1 MYNNDNYQNSN
12 SLFGTGNQNNNLSSE
27 NNSSNQ
33 QAGIFDNAVNNTG
46 AVDVPPELSEI
57 KNLSDASIATA
68 PTMDVL
74 GPMNIM
80 PNTLPEKNDRLDEYE
95 RGNVPINNQDSGQSN
110 INSFQNQNNIGINN
124 NISGN
129 ITNTQNSFQP
139 VNQSMN
145 NYSQNSFQPVNQPIN
160 NPINNFNQN
169 NSYISEG
176 QINGPQ
182 LNNPNQFINQNIFS
196 NVIPNSNNQINNN
209 LNNEYNLNPEFNNFN
224 QNNSYINEGQINGP
238 QLNNSNQFINQDLNN
253 SINDSSALSVNN
265 DIESN
270 NIENTDTLAPKEIDA
285 TSDSNPVNNDVD
297 NSNNNINEPEAA
309 KNDYNIVQDEN
320 LGEPELKEELD
331 ESYTEPDV
339 LEIMDLDTKEETLDE
354 VQEKEEHQ
362 DNVEQDSN
370 SKIDKPLIKTAVD
383 KIKELVEELKESGID
398 IEIDEFDFEELFQLV
413 VKLKK

>member
-27 NNSSNQ
+27 NNISNQ

-209 LNNEYNLNPEFNNFN
+209 LNNEYNFNPEFNNFN

-253 SINDSSALSVNN
+253 SINDSSASSVNN

-297 NSNNNINEPEAA
+297 NSNNINEAEAA
-309 KNDYNIVQDEN
+309 KNDYDIVQDEN

>member
-27 NNSSNQ
+27 NNISNQ

-145 NYSQNSFQPVNQPIN
+145 NYSQNGFQPVNQPIN

-182 LNNPNQFINQNIFS
+182 LDNPNQFINQNISS

-253 SINDSSALSVNN
+253 SINDLSALS
-265 DIESN
+265 
-270 NIENTDTLAPKEIDA
+270 
-285 TSDSNPVNNDVD
+285 VNNDVD

-309 KNDYNIVQDEN
+309 KNDYDIVQDEN
-320 LGEPELKEELD
+320 LGEPELKEGLD

>member
-27 NNSSNQ
+27 NNISNQ

-145 NYSQNSFQPVNQPIN
+145 NYSQNGFQPVNQPIN
-160 NPINNFNQN
+160 NPINNFNQK

-182 LNNPNQFINQNIFS
+182 LDNPNQFINQNISS

-253 SINDSSALSVNN
+253 SINDLSALSVNN

-270 NIENTDTLAPKEIDA
+270 NIENTDTLTSKEIDA

-309 KNDYNIVQDEN
+309 KNDYDIVQDEN
-320 LGEPELKEELD
+320 LGEPELKEGLD

>member
-27 NNSSNQ
+27 NNISNQ

-145 NYSQNSFQPVNQPIN
+145 NYSQNGFQPVNQPIN

-182 LNNPNQFINQNIFS
+182 LDNPNQFINQNISS

-253 SINDSSALSVNN
+253 SINDLSALSVNN

-270 NIENTDTLAPKEIDA
+270 NIENTDTLTSKEIDA

-309 KNDYNIVQDEN
+309 KNDYDIVQDEN
-320 LGEPELKEELD
+320 LGEPELKEGLD

>member
-27 NNSSNQ
+27 NNISNQ

-169 NSYISEG
+169 NSYI
-176 QINGPQ
+176 
-182 LNNPNQFINQNIFS
+182 
-196 NVIPNSNNQINNN
+196 
-209 LNNEYNLNPEFNNFN
+209 
-224 QNNSYINEGQINGP
+224 NEGQINGP

-253 SINDSSALSVNN
+253 SINDSSASSVNN

-297 NSNNNINEPEAA
+297 NSNNINEAEAA
-309 KNDYNIVQDEN
+309 KNDYDIVQDEN